1 MKCPYMGPSPPALYK
16 SSSET
21 IDGGFVPKPLAFY
34 PAHTASV
41 MCEVPL
47 QCLGELK
54 FILSINK
61 QKAGTWTYVLP
72 GSSGSAAWKMSWYP
86 KGTPPQWVG
95 FPGWQVCHPLQGG
108 GTLYPLCSRFSYV
121 ARGKLLFWDKVCF
134 CNCNMYYFVQILSG
148 NFN

>member
-1 MKCPYMGPSPPALYK
+1 MKCPYIGPSPPALYK

-61 QKAGTWTYVLP
+61 QRAGTWTYVLP
-72 GSSGSAAWKMSWYP
+72 GSSGSAAWKMS
-86 KGTPPQWVG
+86 
-95 FPGWQVCHPLQGG
+95 
-108 GTLYPLCSRFSYV
+108 
-121 ARGKLLFWDKVCF
+121 
-134 CNCNMYYFVQILSG
+134 
-148 NFN
+148 